1 MSWKVL
7 SAVDKDKQPVKP
19 PASPSLQSAAID
31 RAQPVR
37 GRSDAGATRN
47 TSNGPA
53 KRDEDELYNLLP
65 ELRPPKLSPEAI
77 AAAMQAMQIDPE
89 VMDADVGKSFGSGQG
104 GGQQACSACGHQNR
118 RGNKFCA
125 MCGAPVDSRHEDPG
139 SHAEARQ
146 APLSADVLASSSAVE
161 PHESPNGAH
170 HYHHHYHHHFFQGSP
185 ESVAARP
192 VSATARDPEKL
203 RGSPVLKGDSMSRG
217 EAAVRRVAQEW
228 VLACNTKHLDDLLDM
243 YAADAIVLRSN
254 FPSVRGAAAIREF
267 FFNALDS
274 GLGEVEVEPL
284 RVEVVGGIAYEA
296 GRCKAL
302 VSGGLA
308 GKRREERGKYLWVL
322 TKQEDGDW
330 KLAADCWSS
339 DLTLPVAESDVSV
352 VGSGKSSVP
361 RKNL

>member
-1 MSWKVL
+1 M
-7 SAVDKDKQPVKP
+7 DKDKQFVKP

-31 RAQPVR
+31 RAQPSR
-37 GRSDAGATRN
+37 GRSEAAGASSSAN
-47 TSNGPA
+47 VPA
-53 KRDEDELYNLLP
+53 RRDEDELYNLLP

-89 VMDADVGKSFGSGQG
+89 VMDAEGGRTTGSEAGAGQHPCG
-104 GGQQACSACGHQNR
+104 ACGRPNR

-125 MCGAPVDSRHEDPG
+125 MCGAPLDVKGAEG
-139 SHAEARQ
+139 SHAAEWQSGKALT
-146 APLSADVLASSSAVE
+146 PDVLASSSVVE
-161 PHESPNGAH
+161 PVETSNGAH
-170 HYHHHYHHHFFQGSP
+170 HYHHHYHHHFFQGGA
-185 ESVAARP
+185 ENVSVRP
-192 VSATARDPEKL
+192 VSAASRDPEKL

-217 EAAVRRVAQEW
+217 EAAVRRVTQEW
-228 VLACNTKHLDDLLDM
+228 VLACNTKHLDDLLDL
-243 YAADAIVLRSN
+243 YSTDALVLRSN
-254 FPSVRGAAAIREF
+254 YPSVRGAAAIREF

-302 VSGGLA
+302 VSGGPA

-322 TKQEDGDW
+322 AKQDDGDW

-339 DLTLPVAESDVSV
+339 DLTLPVAESEISV
-352 VGSGKSSVP
+352 VGGAKSSAP

>member
-1 MSWKVL
+1 MS
-7 SAVDKDKQPVKP
+7 SVDKDKQSVKP
-19 PASPSLQSAAID
+19 PGSPSLQSAAMD

-37 GRSDAGATRN
+37 GRSDAVARN
-47 TSNGPA
+47 SSSGSS
-53 KRDEDELYNLLP
+53 KRDEDELYSLLP

-89 VMDADVGKSFGSGQG
+89 VMDAEAGKSFGSEQG
-104 GGQQACSACGHQNR
+104 GGQQACSSCGHQNR

-125 MCGAPVDSRHEDPG
+125 MCGAPADSKHADAG
-139 SHAEARQ
+139 SRAATWQ
-146 APLSADVLASSSAVE
+146 GGAPLSADVLASSSAVE
-161 PHESPNGAH
+161 PHETANGAH
-170 HYHHHYHHHFFQGSP
+170 HYHHHYHHHFFQGSA
-185 ESVAARP
+185 ENAVARP
-192 VSATARDPEKL
+192 VLTASRDPEKL

-217 EAAVRRVAQEW
+217 EAAVRRVTQEW
-228 VLACNTKHLDDLLDM
+228 VLACNTKHLDDLLDI

-254 FPSVRGAAAIREF
+254 YPSVRGAAAIREF

-274 GLGEVEVEPL
+274 GLGEVEIEPL

-322 TKQEDGDW
+322 TKQDDGDW
-330 KLAADCWSS
+330 KLTADCWSS

-352 VGSGKSSVP
+352 VGSSKANVP